1 MRRYRQMM
9 RSAGDRADRADGAEA
24 VKLATCDGVLA
35 GQRANGVDRYRGVP
49 YAAPPTGPRRFAA
62 PVPPVPWSG
71 IRDATSEPT
80 RAVQPIPPVLRQLET
95 LRPGTRFGEDCLNVD
110 VVSPT
115 GASGLPVLVWI
126 HGGAYRVGGAG
137 DYDGAPLARLGE
149 MVVVTVT
156 YRLGALGFLDLP
168 DALGVDPDDIGYVSN
183 AGLRDV
189 IAALRWVQES
199 IASFGGDPAR
209 VTVAG
214 QSSGAGLVGALLVS
228 PHAAGLFAGAIAA
241 SGGLNMTSDREEAAN
256 AAREFLVALG
266 VGTERPERLRTASAR
281 AVLAAMRTVDA
292 LRPDGLPFR
301 PWFDGDLLPVSR
313 QAAAAAPTAAVP
325 LMIGTNRDEYSFFR
339 VFRQAV
345 VPMRR
350 ERIAVMLLAD
360 TGARRAETILGCYP
374 DDRRGLGELG
384 TDAVFT
390 MPALAM
396 AERHGAVA
404 PSWVYRFDFGSA
416 RFGLGAF
423 HAIDLMFLFDGP
435 RALRRALLGPFS
447 PDQQA
452 LAGRLRQHWAHF
464 VRSGTPGPGW
474 PRYKP
479 PERLTKVFNLADAVV
494 ADPAG
499 DRRRAWHGA
508 DQPAW

>member
-1 MRRYRQMM
+1 MAASRRT
-9 RSAGDRADRADGAEA
+9 DRGEPVVLSSRDGLI
-24 VKLATCDGVLA
+24 VGRRGDGVD
-35 GQRANGVDRYRGVP
+35 VYRGVP
-49 YAAPPTGPRRFAA
+49 YAAPPTGPLRFAA
-62 PVPPVPWSG
+62 PVPAAPWTG
-71 IRDATSEPT
+71 VRDATAEPV
-80 RAVQPIPPVLRQLET
+80 RAVQPVPPVLRQVESV
-95 LRPGTRFGEDCLNVD
+95 RPGSRFGEDCLTVD
-110 VVSPT
+110 VVSPS

-126 HGGAYRVGGAG
+126 HGGAFRVGGAG

-149 MVVVTVT
+149 MVVVTVS

-168 DALGVDPDDIGYVSN
+168 DALGVDPDEAGYVSN

-189 IAALRWVQES
+189 IAALRWVRES
-199 IASFGGDPAR
+199 IAAFGGDPAR
-209 VTVAG
+209 VTLAG

-228 PHAAGLFAGAIAA
+228 RDAAGLFAGAIAS
-241 SGGLNMTSDREEAAN
+241 SGGLNMTADRDEAAA

-266 VGTERPERLRTASAR
+266 VGTERPERLHTASSR
-281 AVLAAMRTVDA
+281 AVLAAMREVDA

-301 PWFDGDLLPVSR
+301 PWFDGELLPASR
-313 QAAAAAPTAAVP
+313 QAADRTATAPVP
-325 LMIGTNRDEYSFFR
+325 LVIGTNRDEYSFFR

-350 ERIAVMLLAD
+350 ERISVMLLAE
-360 TGARRAETILGCYP
+360 TGARRAETILARYP

-390 MPALAM
+390 MPALAT

-404 PSWVYRFDFGSA
+404 PTWVYRFDFGSA

-435 RALRRALLGPFS
+435 RLLRRALLGPWS
-447 PDQQA
+447 ADQEA
-452 LAGRLRQHWAHF
+452 LAGRLRRYWVDF
-464 VRSGTPGPGW
+464 VRTGDPGPGW
-474 PRYKP
+474 PRYEVP
-479 PERLTKVFNLADAVV
+479 DRLTKVFDLADAVV
-494 ADPAG
+494 ADPPG

-508 DQPAW
+508 DQPAR